1 MKSGFVSIIGRP
13 NVGKSTLLNAIIT
26 EHVAITSDKAGTTRN
41 IIQGIYNEKDCQIV
55 FVDTPGIGKPQ
66 SRLNK
71 VLNKEALSA
80 AKDVDVIL
88 FVVDVASGI
97 GQGDKYIL
105 NMLEDIETPVILVM
119 NKIDKLSNEQILNT
133 IATYKDIYPFSEI
146 VPVSALEKDNI
157 QRLIYVIKEYLQD
170 NVLYFPQDEYTSNT
184 LSFMVSE
191 IVREKI
197 FNSTEEEVPHGVTCY
212 TVKYED
218 KKDIVN
224 ISVDIIVDRNSLKK
238 IIIGKGGTKLKQIGI
253 LARKDIEYLV
263 GKKVYLELYVK
274 TLENWKEKEKYLIE
288 LGFIDKTE

>member
-41 IIQGIYNEKDCQIV
+41 IIQGIYNESDCQIV

-66 SRLNK
+66 SRLGK
-71 VLNKEALSA
+71 VLNKESINAT
-80 AKDVDVIL
+80 KDVDAIL

-97 GQGDKYIL
+97 GKGDKYIL
-105 NMLEDIETPVILVM
+105 DLLKDSDIPVILVM

-157 QRLIYVIKEYLQD
+157 NRLIFVIKKYLND
-170 NVLYFPQDEYTSNT
+170 NVLYFPKDEFTSNT
-184 LSFMVSE
+184 TSFMVSE

-197 FNSTEEEVPHGVTCY
+197 LNSTSEEVPHGVTCY
-212 TVKYED
+212 TIKYED

-224 ISVDIIVDRNSLKK
+224 INVDIIVDRDSLKK
-238 IIIGKGGTKLKQIGI
+238 IIIGKGGTKLKQIGT
-253 LARKDIEYLV
+253 LARKDIENLI

-274 TLENWKEKEKYLIE
+274 TLENWKEKEKYLID
-288 LGFIDKTE
+288 LGFIESVE

>member
-71 VLNKEALSA
+71 VLNKEALNA

-97 GQGDKYIL
+97 GQGDRYIL

-119 NKIDKLSNEQILNT
+119 NKIDKLTNEQILNT
-133 IATYKDIYPFSEI
+133 IVTYKDIYPFSEI
-146 VPVSALEKDNI
+146 VPVSAIEKDNI

-253 LARKDIEYLV
+253 LARKDIENLV
-263 GKKVYLELYVK
+263 EKKVYLELYVK
-274 TLENWKEKEKYLIE
+274 TLENWKEKEKYLVE

>member
-212 TVKYED
+212 TIKYED

>member
-105 NMLEDIETPVILVM
+105 NMLEGIETPVILVM
-119 NKIDKLSNEQILNT
+119 NKIDKLTNEQILNT

-212 TVKYED
+212 TIKYED

>member
-119 NKIDKLSNEQILNT
+119 NKIDKLTNEQILNT

-212 TVKYED
+212 TIKYED

>member
-119 NKIDKLSNEQILNT
+119 NKIDKLTNEQILNT
-133 IATYKDIYPFSEI
+133 IAIYKDIYPFSEI

-212 TVKYED
+212 TIKYED

>member
-1 MKSGFVSIIGRP
+1 MKCGFVSIIGRP

>member
-119 NKIDKLSNEQILNT
+119 NKIDKLTNEQILNT

-212 TVKYED
+212 TIKYED

-238 IIIGKGGTKLKQIGI
+238 IIIGKGGTKLKQIGV

>member
-1 MKSGFVSIIGRP
+1 M
-13 NVGKSTLLNAIIT
+13 
-26 EHVAITSDKAGTTRN
+26 
-41 IIQGIYNEKDCQIV
+41 
-55 FVDTPGIGKPQ
+55 
-66 SRLNK
+66 
-71 VLNKEALSA
+71 
-80 AKDVDVIL
+80 
-88 FVVDVASGI
+88 
-97 GQGDKYIL
+97 
-105 NMLEDIETPVILVM
+105 
-119 NKIDKLSNEQILNT
+119 
-133 IATYKDIYPFSEI
+133 
-146 VPVSALEKDNI
+146 
-157 QRLIYVIKEYLQD
+157 QD

-212 TVKYED
+212 TIKYED